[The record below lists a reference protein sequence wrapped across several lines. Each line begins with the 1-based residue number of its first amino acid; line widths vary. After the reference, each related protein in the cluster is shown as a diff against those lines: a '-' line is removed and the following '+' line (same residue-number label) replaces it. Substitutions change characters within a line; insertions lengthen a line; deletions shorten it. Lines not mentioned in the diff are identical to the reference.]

1 MVLAVASLA
10 LGLFLLAGGAEALV
24 RGGAALARRLG
35 LTPLVIG
42 LTVVAFGTSAPEL
55 IVSVS
60 SACRGYGDLA
70 VGNVVGSNIFNIAV
84 ILGLAAVLVPLQI
97 QRAVIRREAPLM
109 LGVMVLAA
117 GLLWSGV
124 VTRLAGIAL
133 LALLAAYTWGG
144 IVLARREAAGP
155 AIAGADADDSKES
168 VPTRSLAVDLG
179 LIAGGLGLLAIGSR
193 FFVDGALTIA
203 RSLGV
208 SEAVLGLTIVA
219 AGTSLPELATSV
231 VAARRR
237 EADIAV
243 GNILGSNV
251 FNVLG
256 VLGLTAVVRPVRA
269 AGITSLDLAVM
280 VGLAALLLPLLVT
293 GRRLERWEG
302 ALLLAGFGVYLW
314 LRWPA
319 GG

>member
-1 MVLAVASLA
+1 MVLAVVLLA
-10 LGLFLLAGGAEALV
+10 LGVVLLAGGAEALV

-84 ILGLAAVLVPLQI
+84 ILGLAAVLAPLQI
-97 QRAVIRREAPLM
+97 ERAVIRREAPLM

-117 GLLWSGV
+117 GLLWSGA

-133 LALLAAYTWGG
+133 LVLLAAYTCGG
-144 IVLARREAAGP
+144 IMLARREAAADSAVGFDGTAGP
-155 AIAGADADDSKES
+155 VLARG
-168 VPTRSLAVDLG
+168 LAVDLG
-179 LIAGGLGLLAIGSR
+179 LIAGALGLLVIGSR
-193 FFVDGALTIA
+193 FFVDGAMTIA

-243 GNILGSNV
+243 GNILGSNI

-269 AGITSLDLAVM
+269 AGITILDLAVM
-280 VGLAALLLPLLVT
+280 IGLAAALLPLLAT

-314 LRWPA
+314 LRWPVW
-319 GG
+319 G